1 MTNPVPFMNPAMMA
15 GLPDDPEALK
25 ALIAQMM
32 GQGVGHVG
40 LVDVASRVAHR
51 EMAQGARDRLAVG
64 VLAAAAF
71 DQQKR

>member
-1 MTNPVPFMNPAMMA
+1 MVSP
-15 GLPDDPEALK
+15 
-25 ALIAQMM
+25 
-32 GQGVGHVG
+32 
-40 LVDVASRVAHR
+40 